1 MKTIYLFFCVCAG
14 ALILATQAFSEQPK
28 DLAELIESYP
38 SAELSALADA
48 ACSSLAELPSRG
60 ISASQQDVL
69 SLIQLRDRLIAE
81 ESLPHQMLGL
91 QMQRGVDL
99 ALFTELVRSE
109 LDKRGVEWGATFDA
123 ATYDTKILEDLLA
136 RNELPENALYENFI
150 GGRGEIARYCKE
162 RDVTADDFV
171 SGNVV
176 QKLSGDLKTT
186 VRYLS
191 SSSKLTELNPDD
203 MSDMLFVTMLKT
215 TDEARDIRRVCQVY
229 FADGELPQD
238 SRVLRAK
245 LAADRNM
252 ATRSRALTGNR
263 DRAIEVA
270 SIMSKLIGND
280 PDQYNLLL
288 AYYFAPFMSASSE
301 LPAGA
306 SSASHVASRGIW
318 LKPAEAR

>member
-1 MKTIYLFFCVCAG
+1 
-14 ALILATQAFSEQPK
+14 
-28 DLAELIESYP
+28 
-38 SAELSALADA
+38 
-48 ACSSLAELPSRG
+48 
-60 ISASQQDVL
+60 
-69 SLIQLRDRLIAE
+69 
-81 ESLPHQMLGL
+81 
-91 QMQRGVDL
+91 L

-109 LDKRGVEWGATFDA
+109 LDKRGAAWGAPFNA
-123 ATYDTKILEDLLA
+123 ATYDAKILEDLLA
-136 RNELPENALYENFI
+136 RNELPETALYGNFI
-150 GGRGEIARYCKE
+150 SGSGDIARYCKE

-171 SGNVV
+171 SGKVV
-176 QKLSGDLKTT
+176 QKLSGGLRTT
-186 VRYLS
+186 VRVLS
-191 SSSKLTELNPDD
+191 SSSKLTELNRDD
-203 MSDMLFVTMLKT
+203 MSNMLFVTMLKA

-238 SRVLRAK
+238 SSVLRAK
-245 LAADRNM
+245 LAADRDM
-252 ATRSRALTGNR
+252 ATSSRALTGNR